1 MQAFRR
7 RAAVLGIVLCAAGC
21 DRPEAA
27 RPALPDAIALG
38 EAVRWTGRVGLEE
51 NPQALVVSPF
61 VNVDSRGG
69 FLVADQ
75 QEAQVRRYGADGRL
89 LWRQGRKG
97 AGPGEYSGPTGAV
110 RLPSGEVLAV
120 DGTGRLTR
128 YDSAGTSVLQTTE
141 TEIHRVEELVLVDE
155 HTVLVG
161 GVLQGELDAP
171 RLHLWD
177 VRSGRVLGSFFSPLR
192 NARNRTVSVVA
203 GWTKASIRGDTVA
216 AIFSTSDTV
225 YLFTTRGREIGKIP
239 IPSRFFR
246 HGPAGGPDRTLTNPG
261 EQARWMSQFDFVE
274 GVHWLPNGSLLVAY
288 QNMRPERA
296 LQRQR
301 HLVHMT
307 RAGRRLFEIRDG
319 PRLLEVDGRSGN
331 VIFVDPGA
339 EVPNRWAIARL
350 RN

>member
-1 MQAFRR
+1 MLTFRG
-7 RAAVLGIVLCAAGC
+7 RAAVLAIILYAGAC
-21 DRPEAA
+21 GRSPDADRSAP
-27 RPALPDAIALG
+27 PDAIG
-38 EAVRWTGRVGLEE
+38 GVVRWTERVGLEE
-51 NPQALVVSPF
+51 NPDALVVTPF
-61 VNVDSRGG
+61 VNADSRGG

-75 QEAQVRRYGADGRL
+75 QEAQIRRYGSDGRL

-110 RLPSGEVLAV
+110 RLSSGEVLAV
-120 DGTGRLTR
+120 DQTGRLTR
-128 YDSAGTSVLQTTE
+128 YDSAGGVVLGTTE
-141 TEIHRVEELVLVDE
+141 TEINRVEEILLVDE
-155 HTVLVG
+155 HTVLLG
-161 GVLQGELDAP
+161 GVLKGELDSP

-177 VRSGRVLGSFFSPLR
+177 LRSGRVLGSFFSPLR

-216 AIFSTSDTV
+216 AVFATSDTV
-225 YLFTTRGREIGKIP
+225 YLFTTRGRELGKIP

-246 HGPAGGPDRTLTNPG
+246 HGPADGPGRTLTQPG

-274 GVHWLPNGSLLVAY
+274 TVHWLPDGSLLVAY
-288 QNMRPERA
+288 QNVLPERA

-307 RAGRRLFEIRDG
+307 RDGRRLFEVRDG

-331 VIFVDPGA
+331 LVFVDTAA
-339 EVPNRWAIARL
+339 EVPNQWAIARL